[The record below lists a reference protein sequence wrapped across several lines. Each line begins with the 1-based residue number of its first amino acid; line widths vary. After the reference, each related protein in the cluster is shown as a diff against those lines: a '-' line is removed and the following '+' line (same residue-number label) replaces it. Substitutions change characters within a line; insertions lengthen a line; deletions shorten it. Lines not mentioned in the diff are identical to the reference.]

1 MLEEYTQQA
10 PLNHVNERAGAVTL
24 LLSGN
29 PLANWQNVLSGLPE
43 GHAWT
48 EQSYEDAMQ
57 AFALQ
62 YCSATAR
69 QEQKRFMKHNL
80 GLPTDQLTTT
90 LLARIRQFNR
100 YLPYLPGTGNK
111 FDPGDIREMLYNSL
125 PTYIHTIIATSD
137 YKWYDGEKTDT
148 EVCSYFDCLLVIDS
162 MARGEINKPE
172 QRKQDVTKFSFKNSK
187 NKFKADKKTKGKPKC
202 TFCGNLGHE
211 EAQCRIKQKAS
222 AEAQKQTKVK
232 PAKEKNNI
240 LEVEE
245 LANELEYL
253 DDFPEIQ
260 EFMENMNSEV
270 CVNHVNDSSKV
281 CTVNSPT
288 TGLILE
294 ISVAITLNS
303 EVNPKSKLL
312 NKVLI
317 DTGCTRTIIKKA
329 SLPDQF
335 FEQRKQHNEV
345 T

>member
-1 MLEEYTQQA
+1 
-10 PLNHVNERAGAVTL
+10 
-24 LLSGN
+24 
-29 PLANWQNVLSGLPE
+29 
-43 GHAWT
+43 
-48 EQSYEDAMQ
+48 
-57 AFALQ
+57 
-62 YCSATAR
+62 
-69 QEQKRFMKHNL
+69 
-80 GLPTDQLTTT
+80 
-90 LLARIRQFNR
+90 
-100 YLPYLPGTGNK
+100 
-111 FDPGDIREMLYNSL
+111 
-125 PTYIHTIIATSD
+125 
-137 YKWYDGEKTDT
+137 
-148 EVCSYFDCLLVIDS
+148 
-162 MARGEINKPE
+162 
-172 QRKQDVTKFSFKNSK
+172 
-187 NKFKADKKTKGKPKC
+187 
-202 TFCGNLGHE
+202 LGHE

-232 PAKEKNNI
+232 PAEEINSI

-312 NKVLI
+312 NKLLI

-335 FEQRKQHNEV
+335 FEQRKQQNEV
-345 T
+345 TWTTNAGKFVTNYDVPAAIFITRICSKSRNSVECCC